1 VLTICVLFLFVV
13 GAVVLVVTARY
24 YANAEEE
31 YAESVSKRDALEAEV
46 RKMRRERERN
56 EAYLNRLKGRTGT
69 GGASNEEILRRIRED
84 LGYSAPD
91 DVIIDLR

>member
-56 EAYLNRLKGRTGT
+56 EAYLNRLKGRAGT